1 MYKLALSATEM
12 NADIVATIT
21 KTGTAGAKTS
31 VNVMYTVTRQLKD
44 LTFPNVSG
52 RGIDIDASGGAE
64 VGTFQAGAITAAAF
78 TAGAID
84 AAAIA
89 TGAFDADALAADAV
103 TEIRS
108 LVSGT
113 ADSGS
118 TTTMVDTART
128 EADTDYWK
136 GAWILFTSGNISG
149 QCRLITAFD
158 VALDQITF
166 TPATTQAVSTQTY
179 EILPAAR
186 GDAALWLGVAV
197 NALQSGR
204 VDASVG
210 AMAADTLT
218 AAAIAADAAPEL
230 RGALVAGTADS
241 GSTTTMVDAALTQAD
256 TDYWKGCLILFT
268 SGTISGQ
275 VRLITAFDTALDQI
289 TFSPATTQAVGVN
302 TYEILPA
309 GRADVALWLG
319 AAVNALQSGR
329 VDAFVGAFAS
339 AVIAS
344 GAFAADALDAAALA
358 TDAVNEIAD
367 GIMTRASSN
376 WETTAP
382 VKSLGAA
389 VMKAVHRIRDN
400 AGTLEIYR
408 SNGTTVHAS
417 QTITTDVANQ
427 PIDELTGAV

>member
-1 MYKLALSATEM
+1 
-12 NADIVATIT
+12 V
-21 KTGTAGAKTS
+21 
-31 VNVMYTVTRQLKD
+31 
-44 LTFPNVSG
+44 
-52 RGIDIDASGGAE
+52 
-64 VGTFQAGAITAAAF
+64 
-78 TAGAID
+78 
-84 AAAIA
+84 
-89 TGAFDADALAADAV
+89 
-103 TEIRS
+103 
-108 LVSGT
+108 
-113 ADSGS
+113 
-118 TTTMVDTART
+118 
-128 EADTDYWK
+128 
-136 GAWILFTSGNISG
+136 
-149 QCRLITAFD
+149 
-158 VALDQITF
+158 
-166 TPATTQAVSTQTY
+166 
-179 EILPAAR
+179 PAA
-186 GDAALWLGVAV
+186 VFV
-197 NALQSGR
+197 PS
-204 VDASVG
+204 
-210 AMAADTLT
+210 
-218 AAAIAADAAPEL
+218 I
-230 RGALVAGTADS
+230 
-241 GSTTTMVDAALTQAD
+241 STSTP
-256 TDYWKGCLILFT
+256 
-268 SGTISGQ
+268 